1 MFRPSGKEIR
11 SLSKERL
18 FAMRTSTRSEAFSP
32 LICLDAT
39 KFVLPSVF
47 TLIDTICPKIWA
59 RSLHKKAKRPLPVDG
74 RRSKTPLLNLP
85 FILVITKD
93 DNSFS
98 FYTLSEPF
106 TVHSI
111 PPKLCSKIV
120 KLKPREPPFWIVRC
134 SLASR
139 RDVISSIVICYQAIA
154 HFRFSETL
162 NFKTRL
168 SVLNLSGE
176 NEFYCIAG
184 E

>member
-32 LICLDAT
+32 LICLDVT

-47 TLIDTICPKIWA
+47 TLIETT
-59 RSLHKKAKRPLPVDG
+59 L
-74 RRSKTPLLNLP
+74 
-85 FILVITKD
+85 
-93 DNSFS
+93 
-98 FYTLSEPF
+98 YTLSEPF

-120 KLKPREPPFWIVRC
+120 KLKPREPPFWIVRW
-134 SLASR
+134 SLASG

>member
-47 TLIDTICPKIWA
+47 TLIETICPKIWA
-59 RSLHKKAKRPLPVDG
+59 KSLHKKAKRPCLT
-74 RRSKTPLLNLP
+74 SLL
-85 FILVITKD
+85 FWSSQKD

-120 KLKPREPPFWIVRC
+120 KLKPRGPPFWIVRW
-134 SLASR
+134 SLASG

-168 SVLNLSGE
+168 SVLNLSCE

>member
-1 MFRPSGKEIR
+1 MPWRHQICIAECLYSPRRFALKCGQVRCPRRQNVHFRLTGVAQKR
-11 SLSKERL
+11 SCLTSFL
-18 FAMRTSTRSEAFSP
+18 FQSSQ
-32 LICLDAT
+32 
-39 KFVLPSVF
+39 
-47 TLIDTICPKIWA
+47 
-59 RSLHKKAKRPLPVDG
+59 
-74 RRSKTPLLNLP
+74 
-85 FILVITKD
+85 KD

-106 TVHSI
+106 VVHSI
-111 PPKLCSKIV
+111 IPKLCSKIV
-120 KLKPREPPFWIVRC
+120 KLKPREPPFWIVRS
-134 SLASR
+134 SLASG

-168 SVLNLSGE
+168 SVLNLSCE